1 MSEIIKDYI
10 IIKKYSDQYYKI
22 VNLKTYNKTITDN
35 GSHKRGQANYKK
47 LDNSISR
54 SKSKVFEY
62 AICNEFDYFVTLT
75 IDPKKYD
82 SNNLEKYY
90 KDLSQFI
97 RNYRRLY
104 NTKIEYVLV
113 PEQHKSGSWHM
124 HGLIKGIVKEHLIIN
139 QNGYLT
145 WKKYHDKFGYISL
158 DEIKNRLAVA
168 KYITKYIT
176 KNTDNII
183 TELNKKTYY
192 CSRGLKKSETIIEG
206 NANYKVFNN
215 AFSWDYENDYVKVKD
230 MTKDEYEN
238 FIYFYENVDKSS
250 KIW

>member
-1 MSEIIKDYI
+1 MSEKIKNYI
-10 IIKKYSDQYYKI
+10 IIKKFSDEYYKI

-35 GSHKRGQANYKK
+35 GSNKRGQANEKK

-54 SKSKVFEY
+54 AKTKIFEY

-75 IDPKKYD
+75 INPKKYD
-82 SNNLEKYY
+82 SKNLDKYY

-104 NTKIEYVLV
+104 NTKIDYVLV
-113 PEQHKSGSWHM
+113 PERHKSGAWHM
-124 HGLIKGIVKEHLIIN
+124 HGLIKGIVKDHLIFN

-145 WKKYHDKFGYISL
+145 WTKYHDKFGYISL
-158 DEIKNRLAVA
+158 DAIKNRLAVA

-176 KNTDNII
+176 KNTDNTV

-206 NANYKVFNN
+206 IANYNIFNN
-215 AFSWDYENDYVKVKD
+215 AFVWDFENDYVKVKD
-230 MTKDEYEN
+230 MTKTEYDNMLN
-238 FIYFYENVDKSS
+238 FLNILDK
-250 KIW
+250 

>member
-1 MSEIIKDYI
+1 MSEIIKNYI
-10 IIKKYSDQYYKI
+10 IIKKFSDEYYKI
-22 VNLKTYNKTITDN
+22 INLKTYNKTINDN
-35 GSHKRGQANYKK
+35 GSHKRGQANEKK

-54 SKSKVFEY
+54 AKSKVFEY
-62 AICNEFDYFVTLT
+62 AICNDFDYFVTLT

-113 PEQHKSGSWHM
+113 PERHKSGSWHM

-145 WKKYHDKFGYISL
+145 WNKYHDKFGYISL
-158 DEIKNRLAVA
+158 SAIKNRVAVA

-176 KNTDNII
+176 KNTDNTI
-183 TELNKKTYY
+183 TALNKKTYY

-206 NANYKVFNN
+206 IANYKVFNN
-215 AFSWDYENDYVKVKD
+215 AFSWDFKNDYVRVKD
-230 MTKDEYEN
+230 MTKEEYEN
-238 FIYFYENVDKSS
+238 FIYFYENVDKNY